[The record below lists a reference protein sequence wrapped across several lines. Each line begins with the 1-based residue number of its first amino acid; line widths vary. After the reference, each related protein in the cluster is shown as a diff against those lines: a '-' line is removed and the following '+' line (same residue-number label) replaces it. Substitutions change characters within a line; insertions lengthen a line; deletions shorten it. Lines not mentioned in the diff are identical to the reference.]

1 MVPVE
6 KVEELGAVANFWKAR
21 IAALR
26 TELGMLHELKAEGRT
41 DRTDGDRYAADRLLR
56 EIKQKAAETAKAE
69 QSLRM
74 VAKVLAGAP
83 DVAAPLM
90 CDTVMSAESARRAH

>member
-6 KVEELGAVANFWKAR
+6 KIEELGAVANFWKAR

-26 TELGMLHELKAEGRT
+26 AELGMLHELKAEGRI
-41 DRTDGDRYAADRLLR
+41 DGDRYAADRLLR

-83 DVAAPLM
+83 DVAAPQM
-90 CDTVMSAESARRAH
+90 CDTVMSAESARRAY

>member
-6 KVEELGAVANFWKAR
+6 KIEELGAVANFWKAR

-26 TELGMLHELKAEGRT
+26 AELGMLHELKAEG
-41 DRTDGDRYAADRLLR
+41 RTDGDRYAADRLLR